1 MHIQTCLPYRLQKTE
16 AAWDSPPLPPPPP
29 ISHTLNPSPTQPGA
43 TEDLASLMIQVIR
56 PLATTKNG
64 MSVVI
69 YMNPDRIFKSHNV
82 GQIIRGSISSYLPG
96 VNSLNLPS
104 VSTRKRTIQYSP
116 GSQTPSRVIS
126 TVRALRERKCEMYV
140 LPEWA
145 RTNTLDFSGYR
156 IIVHHCMLR
165 LVALLACIGSNIV
178 AIGSFQITCVLIGS
192 FQSSILAIDSRCGS
206 VCLYYWYDLFIF
218 LSMYILGGGRCHV
231 LVFPVSRLVLHTC
244 DLLCQNIL
252 DDKVSLVILQK

>member
-156 IIVHHCMLR
+156 IIVHASLGSAISMHWVSVQHCCHWFVSDHMCFNWLISEQYSCHWLPMR
-165 LVALLACIGSNIV
+165 KCVPVLLIWFIYIFKYVYFRRGEVSCFGFPSLATRFAYLWSALPKYIGW
-178 AIGSFQITCVLIGS
+178 
-192 FQSSILAIDSRCGS
+192 QS
-206 VCLYYWYDLFIF
+206 
-218 LSMYILGGGRCHV
+218 
-231 LVFPVSRLVLHTC
+231 
-244 DLLCQNIL
+244 
-252 DDKVSLVILQK
+252 